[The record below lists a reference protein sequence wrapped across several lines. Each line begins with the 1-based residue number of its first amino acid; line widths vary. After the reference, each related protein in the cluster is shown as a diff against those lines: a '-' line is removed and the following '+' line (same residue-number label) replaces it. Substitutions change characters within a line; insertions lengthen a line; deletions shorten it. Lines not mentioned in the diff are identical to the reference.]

1 VLHLDHLKQDCEYS
15 LTVGVVELA
24 SFATTGYPDVFI
36 ACRSMAFDGPSR
48 EFRTFSIDKG
58 RITPRCFAR
67 PHRCARSPQRYHAH
81 CSGTS
86 STSRISVARRGVAQS
101 VIYRK
106 SCSQQLVLVASVV
119 PSRQ

>member
-58 RITPRCFAR
+58 RITPRCHWRVCTA
-67 PHRCARSPQRYHAH
+67 
-81 CSGTS
+81 TS
-86 STSRISVARRGVAQS
+86 VRSVATAISCTLFWDELHLSYIRGAPWRGAVRDLS
-101 VIYRK
+101 
-106 SCSQQLVLVASVV
+106 
-119 PSRQ
+119 